1 MTRKFKFV
9 ARQIFHPIRLVDS
22 LQRRFRKPK
31 PQFAEIGPYQIHLPV
46 NSQVLN
52 YRSAYHLY
60 DTALGQI
67 ASILKSKY
75 PGLHAIDIGANVGDT
90 AALIRESVEIPVLCI
105 EGDPSL
111 LPFLTEN
118 VARLGPEVK
127 IEKSFVGPDGI
138 AVILNSA
145 HDLGNNACLVEA
157 VDAQGSVRLRSLQA
171 ILTDYP
177 EFESA
182 KLLKIDTEGFD
193 FDILRQSLEFI
204 QKSKPVVFFEYD
216 PHFRPEEPR
225 AGLEAIEAL
234 ISAGYSDFIY
244 FDNYGNYLLHTEA
257 NNRSILIDLD
267 SYLAS
272 NRRHG
277 VAVYYF
283 DICALHQEDADLVSR
298 IRSLTQR

>member
-118 VARLGPEVK
+118 VARL
-127 IEKSFVGPDGI
+127 
-138 AVILNSA
+138 NSA

-244 FDNYGNYLLHTEA
+244 FDNYGNYLLH
-257 NNRSILIDLD
+257 
-267 SYLAS
+267 
-272 NRRHG
+272 G